1 MIGKIFT
8 TALEPFTTTEGWL
21 AFSFGLLGRLAGIYA
36 RNFLEVMSPSAQEA
50 GDETEK
56 QIEEDSE

>member
-1 MIGKIFT
+1 MLADIFT

-21 AFSFGLLGRLAGIYA
+21 AFSFGIIGRLVVTYA
-36 RNFLEVMSPSAQEA
+36 RNFVETVSPNAEAA

-56 QIEEDSE
+56 QIQEDAK

>member
-1 MIGKIFT
+1 MIEDVFT

-21 AFSFGLLGRLAGIYA
+21 AFTFGLVGRLAVMYA
-36 RNFLEVMSPSAQEA
+36 RNFIETISPNAQAA

-56 QIEEDSE
+56 QIEEDSQ